1 MYLSVIIDAA
11 ALAVL
16 ILFARKGWRRGV
28 VRTLSELIVVV
39 LAMILAGKIADAAAR
54 QAVEYMRPAAH
65 AAVEEQVDQLLTE
78 GDVYAAPEEITSKLM
93 EVVDGLPDILQG
105 YAKGIVE
112 GLTVSSTHV
121 THSAL

>member
-39 LAMILAGKIADAAAR
+39 LAMILAGKIADVAAR

-65 AAVEEQVDQLLTE
+65 AAAEACPGPELSHRALTCSRNACRSSSFL
-78 GDVYAAPEEITSKLM
+78 AAVTFSI
-93 EVVDGLPDILQG
+93 
-105 YAKGIVE
+105 
-112 GLTVSSTHV
+112 SS
-121 THSAL
+121 SSS

>member
-65 AAVEEQVDQLLTE
+65 AAVAARSIMALSKGSTNEDLKDLQYTKVPRPIFPLDS
-78 GDVYAAPEEITSKLM
+78 DFAYAPVENLM
-93 EVVDGLPDILQG
+93 H
-105 YAKGIVE
+105 K
-112 GLTVSSTHV
+112 SSR
-121 THSAL
+121 